1 MRLSCQPFLAKPR
14 FINLTL
20 LWGGRFCLAFVL
32 NFLFFSNEGTT
43 RDDTSRFDPFISH
56 LAKYIEVVKSLQ
68 GLVPNPLRSKVIG
81 ILLDFRPIHG
91 YIPQKT
97 NYGVSI

>member
-1 MRLSCQPFLAKPR
+1 MGCRSMLLRANQPK
-14 FINLTL
+14 IYIDH
-20 LWGGRFCLAFVL
+20 VL
-32 NFLFFSNEGTT
+32 CHTNTDEGTT
-43 RDDTSRFDPFISH
+43 RGVTSRFHSFIYH
-56 LAKYIEVVKSLQ
+56 LVGYIEVVKSLK
-68 GLVPNPLRSKVIG
+68 GLVPNPLRSKVIA